1 MNTTTYPKFELLPV
15 AALQEASWNYKVA
28 NSFLQEKLAANIRRN
43 GQLETIIVR
52 EVDGGYE
59 VVNGN
64 HRLLAFRQLGTE
76 QVMACNV
83 GRISDG
89 AARRIAIE
97 TNETSFERNDLQ
109 FSERLNEIL
118 QEFPEEELMQT
129 MPFTKE
135 EFTDLLSVHAY
146 NWDDSKDGAKKEKAK
161 KNEIK
166 FALTTEQMELYTK
179 AKKRTGSPDDTTL
192 VMQAIAALLV
202 ATD

>member
-1 MNTTTYPKFELLPV
+1 MKTTTYPKFELLPV
-15 AALQEASWNYKVA
+15 ASLHEAGWNYKVA
-28 NSFLQEKLAANIRRN
+28 NSFLQEKLAANIKRN

-52 EVDGGYE
+52 EVDNGYE

-64 HRLLAFRQLGTE
+64 HRLLAFRSLGTE
-76 QVMACNV
+76 EVMACNI
-83 GRISDG
+83 GRISDA

-146 NWDDSKDGAKKEKAK
+146 NWDDARDGARKDKPK
-161 KNEIK
+161 KNEVKIS
-166 FALTTEQMELYTK
+166 LTPEQLEIYER
-179 AKKRTGSPDDTTL
+179 AKKKTGSKEDVL
-192 VMQAIAALLV
+192 LIMQAIAALL
-202 ATD
+202 ASIE

>member
-1 MNTTTYPKFELLPV
+1 MSKSQPTFQTLAV
-15 AALQEASWNYKVA
+15 AKLKEAPWNYKVA
-28 NSFLQEKLAANIRRN
+28 NAFLQAKLAANIQRN

-52 EVDGGYE
+52 ETGKNEYE

-64 HRLLAFRQLGTE
+64 HRLLAFRELKIE
-76 QVMACNV
+76 SVMVCNL
-83 GRISDG
+83 GRISDA

-118 QEFPEEELMQT
+118 GEFPEEELLST

-146 NWDDSKDGAKKEKAK
+146 DWADHKDGKQEKPK
-161 KNEIK
+161 KNEVK
-166 FALTTEQMELYTK
+166 FALTPEQMEVYAK
-179 AKKRTGSPDDTTL
+179 AKKRTGAKDDASL
-192 VMQAIAALLV
+192 VMQAVTTLIAALE
-202 ATD
+202 